1 MGSGHPVPRFLSIK
15 SNDVHMRKGPGTEYP
30 ITWKYIKKG
39 YPLKVVAEFHNWRK
53 VIDYDNETQSLIC
66 ELMDDFI
73 DTILENRSFQ
83 LKPQDNDK
91 STYLPRLYSE
101 INGAIDFS
109 WDDINI
115 EKFIR
120 AFGPMYPGAF
130 TFLNDR
136 KIHVRKFHLEKS
148 KTRYHPFLAGKVL
161 TVFKDGAIRVA
172 LQDNNLIIEEIL
184 LDGKII
190 KPSLCC
196 KIMDTFMA
204 S

>member
-1 MGSGHPVPRFLSIK
+1 
-15 SNDVHMRKGPGTEYP
+15 
-30 ITWKYIKKG
+30 
-39 YPLKVVAEFHNWRK
+39 
-53 VIDYDNETQSLIC
+53 
-66 ELMDDFI
+66 MDDFI

-130 TFLNDR
+130 TFLNDK
-136 KIHVRKFHLEKS
+136 KIHIRKFHLEKS
-148 KTRYHPFLAGKVL
+148 KTQYHPFLAGKVL

-172 LQDNNLIIEEIL
+172 LQDNNLIIEEVI

-196 KIMDTFMA
+196 KIMDTLNTPDSFLLDAKLTIPKAKDMIEVPL
-204 S
+204 SKNDINTV